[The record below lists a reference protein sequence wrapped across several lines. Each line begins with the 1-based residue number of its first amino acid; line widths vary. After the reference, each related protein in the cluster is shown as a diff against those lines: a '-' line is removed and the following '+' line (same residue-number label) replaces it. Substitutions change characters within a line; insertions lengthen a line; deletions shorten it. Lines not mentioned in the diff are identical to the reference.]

1 MTEHSRDDAVAR
13 DAADPLGHL
22 PSLFVRDDPD
32 LVYLDGNS
40 LGMLP
45 HRTRERLAD
54 VVTREWGG
62 EGVRGWH
69 HWFELPAQVGDRLG
83 TGLLGA
89 AAGQVLVTDSIT
101 VNLFKLVTAAVTRDA
116 ARTVIVSDQRSFPT
130 DRYVVEG
137 VADAVGASV
146 RWVES
151 DPVDGVSVDQV
162 RSALGGDVAV
172 VALQHV
178 DYRSGV
184 IADVRAVNDVVHAAG
199 ALALWDLAHSAGSV
213 PVELDAWQV
222 DLAVGCTYK
231 YLNAGPGA
239 PGFLFVRRGLQ
250 GQLGN
255 PIRGWWAQ
263 PEPFEMDAPFAPA
276 ADLSRFL
283 TGTQSV
289 LGMSAVDESAAMLV
303 EVGIDALRRRSQQL
317 VGYLVELALAR
328 LQPLGF
334 TLRSPADAERRGG
347 HIVLAHPDAATIGAA
362 LVQKANVVPDVRPP
376 DLIRLS
382 PAPSSSSF
390 VEVWEGVDRIAAL
403 VASGGYRGTAV
414 RRVT

>member
-1 MTEHSRDDAVAR
+1 MTELSRDDAVAR
-13 DAADPLGHL
+13 DTADPLGHL
-22 PSLFVRDDPD
+22 PSQFVRDDPD

-45 HRTRERLAD
+45 RRTRDRLAD

-69 HWFELPAQVGDRLG
+69 HWFDLPAQVGDRLG
-83 TGLLGA
+83 GGLLGA

-101 VNLFKLVTAAVTRDA
+101 VNLFKLVTAAVTRDTS
-116 ARTVIVSDQRSFPT
+116 RTVIVSDARSFPT

-137 VADAVGASV
+137 IAAMTGASV
-146 RWVES
+146 RWIES
-151 DPVDGVSVDQV
+151 DPIDGVSVDQV
-162 RSALGGDVAV
+162 QPVVDRDVAV
-172 VALQHV
+172 VVLQHV

-184 IADVRAVNDVVHAAG
+184 IADVRRINEVVHAAG
-199 ALALWDLAHSAGSV
+199 ALTLWDLAHSVGAV
-213 PVELDAWQV
+213 PVELDAWRV

-239 PGFLFVRRGLQ
+239 PGFLFVRRELQ
-250 GQLGN
+250 DQLSN

-263 PEPFEMDAPFAPA
+263 PEPFDMDAPFAPA
-276 ADLSRFL
+276 PDLSRFL

-289 LGMSAVDESAAMLV
+289 LGMCAVDESAAMLV
-303 EVGIDALRRRSQQL
+303 EVGVHALRRRSQQL
-317 VGYLVELALAR
+317 VSYLAELSTAR

-334 TLRSPADAERRGG
+334 TLRSPTDPDRRGG

-362 LVQKANVVPDVRPP
+362 LVEKANVVPDVRPP

-403 VASGGYRGTAV
+403 VSSGGHRGTAV

>member
-1 MTEHSRDDAVAR
+1 
-13 DAADPLGHL
+13 
-22 PSLFVRDDPD
+22 
-32 LVYLDGNS
+32 
-40 LGMLP
+40 
-45 HRTRERLAD
+45 
-54 VVTREWGG
+54 
-62 EGVRGWH
+62 
-69 HWFELPAQVGDRLG
+69 
-83 TGLLGA
+83 
-89 AAGQVLVTDSIT
+89 VLVTDSIT
-101 VNLFKLVTAAVTRDA
+101 VNLFKLVTAAVTRDGS
-116 ARTVIVSDQRSFPT
+116 RTVIVSDQRSFPT

-151 DPVDGVSVDQV
+151 DPVDGASVDQV
-162 RSALGGDVAV
+162 RSALGDDVAV

-178 DYRSGV
+178 DYRSGA
-184 IADVRAVNDVVHAAG
+184 IADVRAINEVVHAAG
-199 ALALWDLAHSAGSV
+199 ALTLWDLAHSAGSV

-239 PGFLFVRRGLQ
+239 PGFLYVRTGLQ
-250 GQLGN
+250 SQLAN

-263 PEPFEMDAPFAPA
+263 PEPFDMDAAFAPA
-276 ADLSRFL
+276 PDLSRFL

-317 VGYLVELALAR
+317 VAYLVELAAAR

-334 TLRSPADAERRGG
+334 TLRSPADPERRGG

-403 VASGGYRGTAV
+403 VASGDYRGTAV